1 MIDCH
6 NQDSALNKI
15 VKVSLSVVSEPTL
28 LEEIIQEIED
38 KSSGPI
44 CSMFKALF
52 KKNILTEFGMLNDF
66 LACFF
71 ATKRISEIT
80 IYDASNLGVKC
91 FFMPKN
97 TMFPLHDHPN
107 KVICTGVLYGK
118 LKYLSLNKE
127 EGGWYE
133 MGKKG
138 MAKVSDVL
146 FSTQEIRNIHSLL
159 AIEDSIILDIFMPNY
174 ADDDDS
180 NSFKIIK
187 KRKRSFKLEK
197 YTVPKHKAN

>member
-1 MIDCH
+1 MVDSY
-6 NQDSALNKI
+6 NQNTALNKI
-15 VKVSLSVVSEPTL
+15 VKISLSVVNEPTL
-28 LEEIIQEIED
+28 LEEIIQEIKD

-44 CSMFKALF
+44 CNMFKALF
-52 KKNILTEFGMLNDF
+52 KKQILAEFGMLNDF

-71 ATKRISEIT
+71 ATKRISEIS
-80 IYDASNLGVKC
+80 IYDASNLGIKC

-118 LKYLSLNKE
+118 LKYLSLDKE
-127 EGGWYE
+127 VGGWYE

-138 MAKVSDVL
+138 TAKVPDVL

-180 NSFKIIK
+180 NSFQIIK
-187 KRKRSFKLEK
+187 KRKRSFKLK
-197 YTVPKHKAN
+197 KQAVLKHIAN